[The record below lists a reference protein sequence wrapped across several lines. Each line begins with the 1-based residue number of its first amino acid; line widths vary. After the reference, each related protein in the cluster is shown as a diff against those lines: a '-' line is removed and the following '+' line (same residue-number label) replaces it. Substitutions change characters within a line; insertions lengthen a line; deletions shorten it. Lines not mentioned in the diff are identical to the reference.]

1 MSTGMKVFFQAVRR
15 CGLAALWCAT
25 SLPLAAFA
33 DTSVGNITYTRG
45 KVFVQAASGERHLA
59 VSNAALHNGDTIQ
72 TARDAE
78 VVLVMADHQRIY
90 LRGGTLYR
98 IDDFHYSTEEPAQSH
113 SITSLLRGGLRVVS
127 GLIGKQ
133 GNPDAYQLK
142 TQMATIGIRG
152 TEWSVLERDSEF
164 EKQTGTTADRPEDGL
179 RMASGVT
186 SDSAPPAIRT
196 GENIR
201 VYHGL
206 IDVRTE
212 IYHERIPEGLGTII
226 NSPRSPITLL
236 PGDEVQPVTPSDAAS
251 ACE

>member
-1 MSTGMKVFFQAVRR
+1 MSTGMKTVFQWVRR
-15 CGLAALWCAT
+15 CGLAALLCAA
-25 SLPLAAFA
+25 SAPLVAFA
-33 DTSVGNITYTRG
+33 DTSVGNVTYTRG
-45 KVFVQAASGERHLA
+45 TVFVQAAGGERHLA
-59 VSNAALHNGDTIQ
+59 LPNTALHNGDTIQ
-72 TARDAE
+72 TAREAE

-98 IDDFHYSTEEPAQSH
+98 IDDFHYSTEAPAQSH

-152 TEWSVLERDSEF
+152 TEWSVLERGGEC
-164 EKQTGTTADRPEDGL
+164 EGQTGATADQSGDGPC
-179 RMASGVT
+179 MALGGT
-186 SDSAPPAIRT
+186 SDSAPSAPQT
-196 GENIR
+196 GEHIR

-212 IYHERIPEGLGTII
+212 IYHEQIPEGLGTII
-226 NSPRSPITLL
+226 HSPRSPITLL
-236 PGDEVQPVTPSDAAS
+236 PGDEVQPVMPSDAAA